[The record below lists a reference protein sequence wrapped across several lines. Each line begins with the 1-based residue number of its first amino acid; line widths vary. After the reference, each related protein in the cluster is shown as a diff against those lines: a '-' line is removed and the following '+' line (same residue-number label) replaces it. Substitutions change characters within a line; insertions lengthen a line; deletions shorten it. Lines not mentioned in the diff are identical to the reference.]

1 MLPLTESHA
10 HAHPITLQAL
20 FFDAYGVL
28 YHRPD
33 DVPCITRL
41 LTAHGLP
48 LVTSAEVRARCRSVR
63 ARAFTGQASAEE
75 YLQATLTAY
84 GLTSPALREEG
95 HRLLLESMADIILY
109 EDVVTTLHQLKLRGL
124 KLGVIT
130 DTAHPTGDKLRWLT
144 SAGLDIAWDAFV
156 SSCEVGVRKPEPRI
170 YHIALE
176 QAGARASEAAFV
188 GHSPAELAGAAAIGL
203 TTIAHNW
210 NDGAQADF
218 YLANFRALLALVKS
232 RANVGQ

>member
-48 LVTSAEVRARCRSVR
+48 LVTPAEVRARCRSMR

-95 HRLLLESMADIILY
+95 HRLLLESMANIVLY
-109 EDVVTTLHQLKLRGL
+109 EDVATTLLQLKLRGL

-130 DTAHPTGDKLRWLT
+130 DTAHPTRDKLHWLT
-144 SAGLDIAWDAFV
+144 RAGLDIAWDAFV
-156 SSCEVGVRKPEPRI
+156 SSCEVGVRKPDPRI
-170 YHIALE
+170 YHVALE
-176 QAGARASEAAFV
+176 QAGVHASEAAFV
-188 GHSPAELAGAAAIGL
+188 GHSRAELAGAAAIGL
-203 TTIAHNW
+203 TTIAYNW

-218 YLANFRALLALVKS
+218 YLANFRALLALVES